1 MISLSQVVGRGNFG
15 EFFANH
21 NNSIKFEDCVA
32 NIDDAESL
40 GRVRDSTA
48 FSNFM
53 QLCSTAYGGAANP
66 EHGAR

>member
-1 MISLSQVVGRGNFG
+1 MTSLSHVASPGNFG
-15 EFFANH
+15 EFFANY
-21 NNSIKFEDCVA
+21 NTSIKFEDCVA
-32 NIDDAESL
+32 NIDVAESL